1 MPYNPYNSIRRSKYY
16 EVHELLLVECDK
28 DSQFFGQSE
37 TKLAIIL
44 VLVHVNVLD
53 LMLLRAMIL
62 YRDIVRNA
70 EEACSNFVYT
80 HFSNGR
86 GSINNIIGCSCSSQ

>member
-28 DSQFFGQSE
+28 DSEFFGPPE

-44 VLVHVNVLD
+44 LLVHVNVLD
-53 LMLLRAMIL
+53 LMLFRAMIL

-70 EEACSNFVYT
+70 AEACSNFACT

-86 GSINNIIGCSCSSQ
+86 GSINNWLLL